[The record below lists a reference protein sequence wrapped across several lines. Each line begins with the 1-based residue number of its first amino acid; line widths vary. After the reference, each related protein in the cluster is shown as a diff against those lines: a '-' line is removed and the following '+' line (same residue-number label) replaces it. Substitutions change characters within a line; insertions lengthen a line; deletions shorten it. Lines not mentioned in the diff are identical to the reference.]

1 MAYMSQERKAK
12 LLPAMKAV
20 CDKFGVKASYAVRNH
35 STLVIS
41 VKQGKLDFIENFIAA
56 DQNSHHA
63 RKMEQSRIDYLR
75 SNRSLDVNPYWF
87 QEHFTGG
94 CKDFL
99 TELFAAAKG
108 TEWYD
113 RSDAMTDY
121 FDTAYYIDVNVGSWD
136 KPYALVK

>member
-12 LLPAMKAV
+12 LAPAIKAV
-20 CDKFGVKASYAVRNH
+20 CTKYDVNASLAVHNH

-41 VKQGKLDFIENFIAA
+41 IKEGKLDFIKNYNDESIARRT
-56 DQNSHHA
+56 D
-63 RKMEQSRIDYLR
+63 LR
-75 SNRSLDVNPYWF
+75 QVNMAKDHIDVNPYWF
-87 QEHFTGG
+87 QEHFTGD
-94 CKDFL
+94 CKAFL

-121 FDTAYYIDVNVGSWD
+121 FDTAYYIDVNVGRWN
-136 KPYALVK
+136 KPYTLTNV

>member
-12 LLPAMKAV
+12 LLPALKAV
-20 CDKFGVKASYAVRNH
+20 CSKYGIKASYAVRNH

-41 VKQGKLDFIENFIAA
+41 VKQGKLDFIKNFNDESIAR
-56 DQNSHHA
+56 DPCGT
-63 RKMEQSRIDYLR
+63 RRIHVAKDY
-75 SNRSLDVNPYWF
+75 LDVNPYWF
-87 QEHFTGG
+87 QEHFTGD
-94 CKDFL
+94 CKAFL
-99 TELFAAAKG
+99 TELYAAAKG

-121 FDTAYYIDVNVGSWD
+121 FDTAYYIDVNVGGWN

>member
-1 MAYMSQERKAK
+1 MAWMNQERKAK

-20 CDKFGVKASYAVRNH
+20 CDKYNVKASYSVRHH
-35 STLVIS
+35 STLVIT
-41 VKQGKLDFIENFIAA
+41 VKQGKLDFIKNYNDESIARRT
-56 DQNSHHA
+56 D
-63 RKMEQSRIDYLR
+63 LR
-75 SNRSLDVNPYWF
+75 QVNMAKDHIDVNPYWF
-87 QEHFTGG
+87 QEHFTGA

-121 FDTAYYIDVNVGSWD
+121 FDTAYYIDVNVGKWD

>member
-1 MAYMSQERKAK
+1 MAWMNQERKAK

-20 CDKFGVKASYAVRNH
+20 CDKYGVKASYAVRNH
-35 STLVIS
+35 STLVVNI
-41 VKQGKLDFIENFIAA
+41 KQGKLDFMENC
-56 DQNSHHA
+56 NRVGSERMHN
-63 RKMEQSRIDYLR
+63 RGLERREVRDYM
-75 SNRSLDVNPYWF
+75 DINPYWF
-87 QEHFTGG
+87 HEHFDGS
-94 CKDFL
+94 CKNFL

-121 FDTAYYIDVNVGSWD
+121 FDTAYYIDVNVGSWN

>member
-12 LLPAMKAV
+12 LAPAIKAV
-20 CDKFGVKASYAVRNH
+20 CTKYGVKASLAVHHH
-35 STLVIS
+35 STLMINI
-41 VKQGKLDFIENFIAA
+41 KQGKLDFIGNYNAETLARDPVGDRRLHIAK
-56 DQNSHHA
+56 DS
-63 RKMEQSRIDYLR
+63 I
-75 SNRSLDVNPYWF
+75 DVNPYWF
-87 QEHFTGG
+87 HEHFTGE

-121 FDTAYYIDVNVGSWD
+121 FDIAYYIDVNVGRWD